1 MATHD
6 KVVAS
11 ANGERELSMDRLT
24 KIDGIAEKTAEALYE
39 IGIHSC
45 ADLAEYLS
53 QHTAQEVSEALK
65 EQGVNRPPALID
77 RETWARQAEVFSQPE
92 NNPTALPQAETEP
105 VQKPEEAP
113 SSPEPGEHDAV
124 FRVSFDIARDAED
137 QPTLQT
143 TVYDEK
149 NTGKE
154 EVFQGSDP
162 APWVNWMLERANLP
176 LALELVLTQAEVTMV
191 PPPTGTESTAPP
203 VPVGPYDAA
212 LKIGDVEVSVAG
224 PSSETPEKRLKAEIN
239 FRLSGAD
246 AQTLASQGIPFRI
259 EVYTVDLGSGVLELV
274 ASDQSQ
280 LESQVFEYRDQQKF
294 AIPDVGRYEFHSRVL
309 LLPPGEMVAYHRG
322 PTIRVVP

>member
-203 VPVGPYDAA
+203 VPVGNSRKKTEGGDQLPVVRGRRPDA
-212 LKIGDVEVSVAG
+212 GVTGHS
-224 PSSETPEKRLKAEIN
+224 
-239 FRLSGAD
+239 LSDRSLHCRFGEWCFG
-246 AQTLASQGIPFRI
+246 TGCIRSKPTG
-259 EVYTVDLGSGVLELV
+259 V
-274 ASDQSQ
+274 AS
-280 LESQVFEYRDQQKF
+280 V
-294 AIPDVGRYEFHSRVL
+294 RVQ
-309 LLPPGEMVAYHRG
+309 G
-322 PTIRVVP
+322 PAKVRHT

>member
-1 MATHD
+1 MVTYV

-39 IGIHSC
+39 IGIHSY
-45 ADLAEYLS
+45 ADLAQYLS

-77 RETWARQAEVFSQPE
+77 KETLTRQAEVFSQPE
-92 NNPTALPQAETEP
+92 NNPTTPPEGETEP
-105 VQKPEEAP
+105 VEKPEEAP
-113 SSPEPGEHDAV
+113 SIPELREHDAV
-124 FRVSFDIARDAED
+124 FTLSFDVARDED
-137 QPTLQT
+137 GQPALQT
-143 TVYDEK
+143 TICDER
-149 NTGKE
+149 NAGKK

-162 APWVNWMLERANLP
+162 APWVNWILERADLP
-176 LALELVLTQAEVTMV
+176 VAGEHIPVQARVTGEPSLTETEAFV
-191 PPPTGTESTAPP
+191 PT
-203 VPVGPYDAA
+203 VPVEPQDAQ
-212 LKIGDVEVSVAG
+212 LKIGSVEVSVVG
-224 PSSETPEKRLKAEIN
+224 PASDVPEKRLKAEIN
-239 FRLSGAD
+239 FRLSGAE

-280 LESQVFEYRDQQKF
+280 LESEMFEYRDQQKF

-309 LLPPGEMVAYHRG
+309 LLPPGEMVAYYRG